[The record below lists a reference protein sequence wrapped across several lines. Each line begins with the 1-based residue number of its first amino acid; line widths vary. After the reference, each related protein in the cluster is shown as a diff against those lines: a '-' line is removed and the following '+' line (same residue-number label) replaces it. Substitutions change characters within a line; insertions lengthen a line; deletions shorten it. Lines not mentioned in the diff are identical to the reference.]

1 MYGHLDYSMKS
12 LIIGCK
18 LFLLNDS
25 VLLSVIKA
33 RPQNI
38 LKWKWQFPLFV
49 AILIKWKFCL
59 KISNASIIFTL
70 RANIISVSLQHLIE
84 TVSLT
89 GNSGFV
95 INASN
100 KMLFTLCQFRSA
112 LYWYIIAPH
121 IFRTFSIQKQNMF
134 YIFTSAIPWN
144 SFHGGVF
151 PADPLW

>member
-12 LIIGCK
+12 LIISCK

-70 RANIISVSLQHLIE
+70 RANIISVSLQHLIG
-84 TVSLT
+84 TVSSLT
-89 GNSGFV
+89 LPTKCYLRCVSFGLLFIDTSLLLIFFERFLYR
-95 INASN
+95 N
-100 KMLFTLCQFRSA
+100 KICSIYLRAQFLGTVSRGEFFWQIHYDKKK
-112 LYWYIIAPH
+112 LIE
-121 IFRTFSIQKQNMF
+121 K
-134 YIFTSAIPWN
+134 
-144 SFHGGVF
+144 
-151 PADPLW
+151 